1 MKCLKEENCT
11 TIFIIYLKET
21 YFHKLEIM
29 PAVACCRNDGIT
41 TTNLDAGKEMSNPL
55 RLLAHL

>member
-1 MKCLKEENCT
+1 
-11 TIFIIYLKET
+11 
-21 YFHKLEIM
+21 M
-29 PAVACCRNDGIT
+29 PAVGCCRNDGIT